1 MQQATRTGEIGPVAA
16 HSHIMVIIYK
26 WSNIAKTSIMLVGN
40 PPVARIKNEPSAIV
54 ILRAERQRFA
64 GSVTLGSLFL
74 YCFVPGTD

>member
-40 PPVARIKNEPSAIV
+40 PHRSPGLKMSQVPLSFCVPIYWAHPVNT
-54 ILRAERQRFA
+54 LRYGGA
-64 GSVTLGSLFL
+64 L
-74 YCFVPGTD
+74 